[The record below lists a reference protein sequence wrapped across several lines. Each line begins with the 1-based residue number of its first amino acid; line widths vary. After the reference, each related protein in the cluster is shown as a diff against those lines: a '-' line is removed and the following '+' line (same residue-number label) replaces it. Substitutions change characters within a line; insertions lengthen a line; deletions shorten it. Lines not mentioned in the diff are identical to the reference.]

1 MLNIAKLLPSE
12 GKFYRFIEQL
22 SAEAHTAAGHL
33 KTYAESNDAEARK
46 QAADSISACK
56 VQAKKLSS
64 EVTKELCLTFVTPLD
79 REDIQHFCG
88 HLYRITK
95 NIDKVRKHMDM
106 YGMKDAKELARQIDV
121 IQQEAEGMQSM
132 VETLIKGGRP
142 QHIIEKAELLD
153 KLETEGDEVLSDLL
167 ITLVKD
173 APDAKQLV
181 LRKDIYD
188 LLERVI
194 DCYRDAAGVAL
205 QIALKHT

>member
-1 MLNIAKLLPSE
+1 
-12 GKFYRFIEQL
+12 
-22 SAEAHTAAGHL
+22 
-33 KTYAESNDAEARK
+33 
-46 QAADSISACK
+46 
-56 VQAKKLSS
+56 
-64 EVTKELCLTFVTPLD
+64 
-79 REDIQHFCG
+79 
-88 HLYRITK
+88 
-95 NIDKVRKHMDM
+95 MDM
-106 YGMKDAKELARQIDV
+106 YGMKDAKELSRQIDV
-121 IQQEAEGMQSM
+121 ILQEAEGMQSM

-153 KLETEGDEVLSDLL
+153 RLETEGDEVLSDLL
-167 ITLVKD
+167 VTLVKE

>member
-1 MLNIAKLLPSE
+1 MLNIARLLPNE
-12 GKFYRFIEQL
+12 GKFYRLIEQL
-22 SAEAHTAAGHL
+22 SSQAHTAAGHL
-33 KTYAESNDAEARK
+33 NTYAESGDSEAR
-46 QAADSISACK
+46 QRAADSISACK
-56 VQAKKLSS
+56 AQAKKLSS
-64 EVTKELCLTFVTPLD
+64 EVTRELCLTFVTPLD

-106 YGMKDAKELARQIDV
+106 YGMKDAKELSRQIEV
-121 IQQEAEGMQSM
+121 ILQEAEGMQSM

-153 KLETEGDEVLSDLL
+153 RLETEGDEVLSDLL
-167 ITLVKD
+167 VTLVKD